1 MNFNDLKENLSKLK
15 NLLSIKKEAIVKND
29 IETLTKTDEDIVVIF
44 EEIKK
49 VDLKEA
55 TKSLTDSEK
64 AQIRQLSQE
73 IKKLENDNEILIKH
87 SLDVINGLLSGILNI
102 AQNETYSHS
111 YDSKGKNC
119 VDEDTYRISSITE
132 EA

>member
-15 NLLSIKKEAIVKND
+15 NLLSIKKEAIVKNN

-55 TKSLTDSEK
+55 TKSLTESEK

-102 AQNETYSHS
+102 AQNENHSHS
-111 YDSKGKNC
+111 YNSKGENC
-119 VDEDTYRISSITE
+119 VDDEAYRISSITE